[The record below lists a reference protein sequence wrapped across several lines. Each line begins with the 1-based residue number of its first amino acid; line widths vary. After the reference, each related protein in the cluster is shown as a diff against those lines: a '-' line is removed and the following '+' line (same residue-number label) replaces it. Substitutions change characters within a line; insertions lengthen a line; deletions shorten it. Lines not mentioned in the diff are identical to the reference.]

1 MTAQNLE
8 NVDEAALWVARMDSE
23 DWSPEQEQKLQSWL
37 AEDRRREG
45 ELLRAQSFWYALD
58 NSTEKGSA
66 SERST
71 WRVSFRRPFLWAGGA
86 AALAGSLALILIPA
100 SPQNVYATEV
110 GEIRQVP
117 LADGSSASINSDTRV
132 KIEIRSDARVV
143 TLARGEAWFKVKKDP
158 NLPFVVQA
166 GQVRVQAV
174 GTAFSV
180 RNVPGGAEV
189 LVTEGVI
196 RAWSAKDRLSS
207 VVIRAGGRAF
217 IAADARIVQ
226 QRSDAAE
233 LDREL
238 AWREGKID
246 LVGEALADAVNEFNR
261 YNQRKIILED
271 DRFSGEEIDGLFRTD
286 DPEGFALAV
295 HQLLG
300 IQVDFSDPKTII
312 LKKSEKNIVSG

>member
-1 MTAQNLE
+1 MTARNLE
-8 NVDEAALWVARMDSE
+8 NVDEAALWVARMDGD
-23 DWSPEQEQKLQSWL
+23 DWSSEQEQQLQSWL
-37 AEDRRREG
+37 AEDGRREG
-45 ELLRAQSFWYALD
+45 ALLRAQSLWYAVG
-58 NSTEKGSA
+58 NSTEKQ
-66 SERST
+66 ST
-71 WRVSFRRPFLWAGGA
+71 FARPTGRASFRRPFLWAGGA
-86 AALAGSLALILIPA
+86 AALAASLALILIPA
-100 SPQNVYATEV
+100 SPENVYATEV

-117 LADGSSASINSDTRV
+117 LADGSSASINSDTKV

-207 VVIRAGGRAF
+207 IVVRAGGRAF

-246 LVGEALADAVNEFNR
+246 LVGEALGDAVNEFNR
-261 YNQRKIILED
+261 YNERKIILED
-271 DRFSGEEIDGLFRTD
+271 GRFSGEEIDGLFRTD

-300 IQVDFSDPKTII
+300 IQADLSDPKVIR
-312 LKKSEKNIVSG
+312 LAGDAKNIAAK